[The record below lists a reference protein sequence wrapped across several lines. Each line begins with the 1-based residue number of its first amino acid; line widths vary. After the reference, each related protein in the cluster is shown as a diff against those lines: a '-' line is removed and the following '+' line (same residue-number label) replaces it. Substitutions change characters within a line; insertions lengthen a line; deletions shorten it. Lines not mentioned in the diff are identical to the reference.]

1 MSTTNLTR
9 ETTTTTTTT
18 TSQSRG
24 IVNASEARVQC
35 TNREDPTVF
44 QVPIHQPVPSIGTLM
59 NIKRRMARWRT
70 RGRDNILG
78 STKSSIAMQGTRLR
92 MENSYVL
99 RPKEEE
105 RFSEEKVERIV
116 RDVLV
121 FHLSNSNNYD
131 AKSCAKLACRMTEDI
146 KSRVKELRYTRY
158 KVVAY
163 VVVGKMN
170 GQGTHLGSRGLWDTT
185 CDGMASASMTTA
197 QQLFGVGVVFAT
209 YFE

>member
-1 MSTTNLTR
+1 MSATNLT
-9 ETTTTTTTT
+9 TTMTTT

-24 IVNASEARVQC
+24 IVNAAESRAQYN
-35 TNREDPTVF
+35 NREDPSVF
-44 QVPIHQPVPSIGTLM
+44 QVPIHQTVPSIGTLM

-70 RGRDNILG
+70 RGRDNIIG

-105 RFSEEKVERIV
+105 RFNEEKVERILKG
-116 RDVLV
+116 VLA
-121 FHLSNSNNYD
+121 FHLSNNSENYD
-131 AKSCAKLACRMTEDI
+131 PKSCAKLACRMTEDI

-185 CDGMASASMTTA
+185 CDGMASASMTA
-197 QQLFGVGVVFAT
+197 QQLFAVGVVFAT